1 MMGKK
6 LRLIA
11 ALLGLLLLCG
21 CGPQVQ
27 TSEPGVFSAG
37 FGCVSLDVPT
47 DSEQPLYIAGYRQG
61 MEITGVRDPQQ
72 VRALWLEDGKT
83 ALLLLVVDCVGL
95 GRGTVKEIR
104 KQLAQ
109 FSKETGCG
117 QIHVISTHTHAGV
130 DTLGL
135 WGPMAVDG
143 KNDAFME
150 GLISGAVKAAEM
162 AYADRGAGSL
172 YYASTPTRGLQSDS
186 RDPQVWDDHLYQI
199 RFVPDDGSK
208 NGIRL
213 FSFAAHAEA
222 LRGDNTLVSRDYP
235 GIVCDRIYAETG
247 EDAIYIPGAIG
258 GLIMTPELTDG
269 QFDAEENL
277 ILTGEAIAA
286 YALADQNWRKLEPQ
300 IAGATV
306 EFTTHLDNTIFLY
319 YKFLGI
325 LDNDV
330 TRTMGGEY
338 LLTTELSV
346 IRLGDL
352 TLALLPGE
360 AFPELVYSTGENT
373 LGAVAKAYGI
383 GEMMVVGLANDEIG
397 YIVPP
402 DDFVLHEKLPYLQEA
417 KGDHYEET
425 NSVGPNCAADLAE
438 AFEEALKK
446 LGK

>member
-11 ALLGLLLLCG
+11 ALLAFLLLGG
-21 CGPQVQ
+21 CAAQGQ
-27 TSEPGVFSAG
+27 TPDAGKFCAG
-37 FGCVSLDVPT
+37 FGCVSLDIPM
-47 DSEQPLYIAGYRQG
+47 DAEEPLYIAGYRQG
-61 MEITGVRDPQQ
+61 MEITGVRDLQQ

-95 GRGTVKEIR
+95 SSGTVAEIR

-109 FSKETGCG
+109 FSKETGCH

-135 WGPMAVDG
+135 WGPMAIDG

-150 GLISGAVKAAEM
+150 TLVAGAISAARV
-162 AYADRGAGSL
+162 AYADRTAGNF
-172 YYASTPTRGLQSDS
+172 YYASAPTNGLQSDS
-186 RDPQVWDDHLYQI
+186 RDPQLWDEQLYQL
-199 RFVPDDGSK
+199 RFVPDDGRK

-235 GIVCDRIYAETG
+235 GVVCDRIYEKTG
-247 EDAIYIPGAIG
+247 ENAIYIPGAIG
-258 GLIMTPELTDG
+258 GLIMTPELTTG

-277 ILTGEAIAA
+277 ILTGEAIVS
-286 YALADQNWRKLEPQ
+286 YALAEQNWQELKPQ
-300 IAGATV
+300 IACVTV
-306 EFTTHLDNTIFLY
+306 EVTTRLDNTIFLY

-325 LDNDV
+325 LDNHV
-330 TRTMGGEY
+330 TRDVRGEY
-338 LLTTELSV
+338 RLTTELSV

-352 TLALLPGE
+352 TITLLPGE
-360 AFPELVYSTGENT
+360 AFPEWVFGTGENT
-373 LGAVAKAYGI
+373 LGAIAKAYGI
-383 GEMMVVGLANDEIG
+383 GEMIVVGLANDEIG
-397 YIVPP
+397 YIVPQE
-402 DDFVLHEKLPYLQEA
+402 DFVLHEELPYFREA

-425 NSVGPNCAADLAE
+425 NSVGPDCAADLVE

-446 LGK
+446 LGN